1 MATIVMIPTVVD
13 DFNLDEYTI
22 NQYKDSDYYVDKY
35 NDDELY
41 KYYQSTE
48 YLEGLEALD
57 DYVAFKTYDQEFDSF
72 DVKNSVGRLVKS
84 AGKKKNKNKYAAL
97 PLVKQVRHFIK
108 VERKRG
114 LRERKRIETKYLLN
128 KQAERSENKMFVEE
142 DIDYDSLGCTK
153 DTTLTLIKDAYC
165 RRMEEEDLAI
175 LLERAYYT

>member
-1 MATIVMIPTVVD
+1 MATIAMIPTVVI
-13 DFNLDEYTI
+13 DEYTI
-22 NQYKDSDYYVDKY
+22 NQYKDSDYYD
-35 NDDELY
+35 NELY
-41 KYYQSTE
+41 KYSISPE

-72 DVKNSVGRLVKS
+72 DVKHLDGRLVKS
-84 AGKKKNKNKYAAL
+84 AEKKKKNKKNYAAL

-128 KQAERSENKMFVEE
+128 KQAERAEHTTFLEE

-153 DTTLTLIKDAYC
+153 DTTLTLIKDAYY
-165 RRMEEEDLAI
+165 RRMEEEDRAI
-175 LLERAYYT
+175 LSERAYYT